1 MLSNISWNN
10 ATIDLLVELCAVSIR
25 EGVKMAP
32 NTSTYNSIDGI
43 GVSQPARRPKP
54 EWTEIA
60 SK

>member
-1 MLSNISWNN
+1 VLSNISWDN
-10 ATIDLLVELCAVSIR
+10 APIDLQVESCAVSIL

-32 NTSTYNSIDGI
+32 NISTYNSIDGF

-60 SK
+60 AK